1 MEASFAADRPQT
13 FDGMVAQ
20 LEDLAGRALDHGCL
34 EHARLA
40 YQLMGFLRWEGGNW
54 TDARRQMLQA
64 ELVSRSADER
74 GRVLGMSEA
83 ARCLALLER
92 DLPEAEAMLLEA
104 EATGRSIGIEPVSL
118 LSARGI
124 QTGSGSGGERG
135 GG

>member
-1 MEASFAADRPQT
+1 
-13 FDGMVAQ
+13 
-20 LEDLAGRALDHGCL
+20 
-34 EHARLA
+34 
-40 YQLMGFLRWEGGNW
+40 MGFLRWEGGNW

-104 EATGRSIGIEPVSL
+104 EALRRRIGIDPVHLFCS
-118 LSARGI
+118 RGI
-124 QTGSGSGGERG
+124 LRLPPGKHSPALARFALA
-135 GG
+135 